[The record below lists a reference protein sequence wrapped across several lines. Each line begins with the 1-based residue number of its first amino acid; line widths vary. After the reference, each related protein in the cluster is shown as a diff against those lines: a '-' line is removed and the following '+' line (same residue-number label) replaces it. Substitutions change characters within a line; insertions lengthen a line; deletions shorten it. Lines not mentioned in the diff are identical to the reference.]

1 MCIIFSSLQ
10 GYIAKLCW
18 NVRVASFDGS
28 ALEQFRHVCPHVEI
42 SETSNS
48 TCDTNYSNESEAIC

>member
-1 MCIIFSSLQ
+1 M
-10 GYIAKLCW
+10 
-18 NVRVASFDGS
+18 ASFDGS
-28 ALEQFRHVCPHVEI
+28 ALGQFRHVCPHVEI